1 MPYQIR
7 NKKQGVTRNC
17 SPFFRP
23 KFHYTP
29 TTRRCMNWAKLT
41 TKGGSVL
48 NAIGGSII
56 NTIQQLIDS
65 ISNAL

>member
-1 MPYQIR
+1 MSTEI
-7 NKKQGVTRNC
+7 GEV
-17 SPFFRP
+17 
-23 KFHYTP
+23 H
-29 TTRRCMNWAKLT
+29 RCMNWAKLT